1 MIADA
6 WETRAEGPLVFSYQ
20 ADSYVQQHLDTIIS
34 DYQKALADVTAF
46 LGLPAT
52 SLPAISIYLCEFLPT
67 ANGQGS
73 GDDTRRDPEAA
84 EIWSVVNSES
94 PGANPWVELS
104 QLGDQLVT
112 KSWLRKRLEQ
122 PPLARDVPT
131 DQPHFFAWFARSLFE
146 DRCQILQKVVA
157 GHLV

>member
-104 QLGDQLVT
+104 QLLLHRAYGPVT
-112 KSWLRKRLEQ
+112 TEKRFWY
-122 PPLARDVPT
+122 DG
-131 DQPHFFAWFARSLFE
+131 
-146 DRCQILQKVVA
+146 VA
-157 GHLV
+157 GYLAAKSGAEYYTQAPA